1 MGKKVDGG
9 GAKKTPVES
18 RQFSCSELKNGEK
31 ALLEV
36 IYLSLFSDS
45 CSVRHVQ
52 KIRSRKPNKKV
63 VFQWSIAFSSITHH

>member
-36 IYLSLFSDS
+36 KSEGPSEAELEKQI
-45 CSVRHVQ
+45 
-52 KIRSRKPNKKV
+52 KEPNGRFILPV
-63 VFQWSIAFSSITHH
+63 SIFRFL